1 MKKSSIN
8 RRSRVVLCIGLLLSV
23 TASRAGQL
31 SIKDS
36 SIFSPKEL
44 GIVSLTRDSE
54 GFHVIQNGV
63 KRSVKNHWVDK
74 TLRSIP
80 SDKMEKFLQHGYISV
95 NKMSDGEFT
104 LNAKVRGNG
113 GAYFGAVAGTIV
125 GGAVVQGAYHGTL
138 AGIGFALSP
147 FITPV
152 GAGAVVGIIRTFT
165 MPAAILATKTVAIA
179 GGIVGGVIT
188 GPI

>member
-1 MKKSSIN
+1 MLKKTLFTSAFI
-8 RRSRVVLCIGLLLSV
+8 LTTL
-23 TASRAGQL
+23 SRAGQL

-95 NKMSDGEFT
+95 NKMSDGDFT

-113 GAYFGAVAGTIV
+113 GAYFGAVV
-125 GGAVVQGAYHGTL
+125 GCYMGKFVVHFVGHGAILVASAATGPAAPAT
-138 AGIGFALSP
+138 AMALEAVFLPWIEATSNVAA
-147 FITPV
+147 V
-152 GAGAVVGIIRTFT
+152 GAGIAFG
-165 MPAAILATKTVAIA
+165 VAI
-179 GGIVGGVIT
+179 GLI
-188 GPI
+188 

>member
-95 NKMSDGEFT
+95 NKMSDGDFT

-113 GAYFGAVAGTIV
+113 GFLLTGVIVHQSCRAVGYVSLGFTSASTVATGFAVGGIPGAVSAYIGVSAALPGAFATVESVSLTIGTAASFI
-125 GGAVVQGAYHGTL
+125 
-138 AGIGFALSP
+138 P
-147 FITPV
+147 FLP
-152 GAGAVVGIIRTFT
+152 
-165 MPAAILATKTVAIA
+165 
-179 GGIVGGVIT
+179 
-188 GPI
+188 